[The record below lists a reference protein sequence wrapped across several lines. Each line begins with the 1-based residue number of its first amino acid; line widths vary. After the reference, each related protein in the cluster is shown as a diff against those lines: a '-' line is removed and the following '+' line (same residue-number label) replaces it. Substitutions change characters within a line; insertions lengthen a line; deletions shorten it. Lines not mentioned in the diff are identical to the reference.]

1 MTSKVFSN
9 LNDPMISTL
18 PSHRG
23 FSSELSSGP
32 RDREWWQG
40 NGEWRHCAQVK
51 VWGCPSG
58 WIYLQPVFPLNAASL
73 QAAWTPHAACI
84 AVFSSATPW
93 CPLRCAGWG
102 WLQVTGNAAGKQ
114 PLVRELTPAFIYFSG
129 VNTALRMRGS
139 FADVPSEFE
148 IVFFLKGMYLE
159 EIAAPKHQVML
170 SYYRLLFVCLFLLPT
185 IMAKLPSCKQWAVWI
200 ALLFIIV
207 RPRCVFFFRS
217 YLHKKAQ

>member
-1 MTSKVFSN
+1 
-9 LNDPMISTL
+9 MIPWFPLCHLT
-18 PSHRG
+18 G
-23 FSSELSSGP
+23 
-32 RDREWWQG
+32 
-40 NGEWRHCAQVK
+40 
-51 VWGCPSG
+51 
-58 WIYLQPVFPLNAASL
+58 VFPLSWAAVRGIGNDGKEMESEGTVPKSRYEDAPVVEFTCSL
-73 QAAWTPHAACI
+73 FFHWMLPASKLLEHHI